1 MPVPRPEDGL
11 RMMEEHVPFNRY
23 LGIKGNRMCQVRIA
37 VSQGSVL
44 VAEGRGVSN
53 IHRRSAA

>member
-1 MPVPRPEDGL
+1 M
-11 RMMEEHVPFNRY
+11 PFNRY